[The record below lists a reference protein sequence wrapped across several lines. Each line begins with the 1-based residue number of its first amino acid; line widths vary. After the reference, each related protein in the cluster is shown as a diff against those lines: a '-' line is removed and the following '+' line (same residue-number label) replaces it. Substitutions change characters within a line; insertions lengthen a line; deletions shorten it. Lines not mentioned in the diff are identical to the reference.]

1 MVEQVVQCS
10 LELVVEVVEVCV
22 LIDVQVEE
30 VTEDVVVVF
39 KLEVVV
45 ALIQCL
51 DHLQCSHGRRRQWR
65 SNFEYLNLDI
75 VGNRHEQVQLDVP
88 IFLHPS
94 SSFLQESWL
103 WV

>member
-45 ALIQCL
+45 TLIQCL
-51 DHLQCSHGRRRQWR
+51 DHLQCSHGGRRQWR

-75 VGNRHEQVQLDVP
+75 VGNRHEQV
-88 IFLHPS
+88 
-94 SSFLQESWL
+94 
-103 WV
+103 